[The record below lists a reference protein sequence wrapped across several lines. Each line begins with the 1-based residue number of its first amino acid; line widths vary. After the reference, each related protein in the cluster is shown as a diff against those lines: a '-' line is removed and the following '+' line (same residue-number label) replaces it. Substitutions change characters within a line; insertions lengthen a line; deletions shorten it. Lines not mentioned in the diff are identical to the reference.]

1 MMALAADRVLIVG
14 GDRFT
19 PSHILCL
26 GAHSDDIEIGCGG
39 TLMTL
44 LDRSSV
50 RVSWVVFSASGD
62 RADEARNSAMQL
74 VGEDQLDLHLHDHR
88 ESYFPYQGQ
97 EIKERFDELGRTLR
111 PDLVLVPHR
120 DDAHQDHRL
129 LAELAGNTFRDHLI
143 LEYEIPKYDGDL
155 GRPSVYARLPAD
167 VAARKVD
174 HLLRFF
180 PSQTSRPWFTRETFN
195 AVLRLR
201 GIECG
206 APDGYAEAFHCR
218 KLVLL

>member
-1 MMALAADRVLIVG
+1 MIILGADA
-14 GDRFT
+14 FS

-39 TLMTL
+39 TLITL
-44 LDRSSV
+44 LDRSPA
-50 RVSWVVFSASGD
+50 RVSWVVFSASAA
-62 RADEARNSAMQL
+62 RAEEANQSARTL
-74 VGEDQLDLHLHDHR
+74 VGDNQLDLQVHDHR

-97 EIKERFDELGRTLR
+97 EIKERFDELGRTLQ
-111 PDLVLVPHR
+111 PDVVFVPHR

-155 GRPSVYARLPAD
+155 GRPSVYARVTAD

-174 HLLRFF
+174 HLLRYF
-180 PSQTSRPWFTRETFN
+180 PSQASRPWFTKETFN